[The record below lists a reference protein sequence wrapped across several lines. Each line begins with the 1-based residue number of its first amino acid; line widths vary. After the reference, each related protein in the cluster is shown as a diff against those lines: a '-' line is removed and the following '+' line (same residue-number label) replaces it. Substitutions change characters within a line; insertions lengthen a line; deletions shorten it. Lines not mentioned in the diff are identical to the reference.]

1 MATIHRSRFLF
12 KMMTYYA
19 AISTEKVA
27 NSSYDIAAKHKY
39 VANLKSVMYN
49 R

>member
-1 MATIHRSRFLF
+1 MATIHSSRFIF

-27 NSSYDIAAKHKY
+27 YSSYDIAAKHKY
-39 VANLKSVMYN
+39 VANLNSVM
-49 R
+49 